1 VSNFLAVATVAEV
14 LRSILDEVASAAV
27 TDVPVDVSTGRPD
40 AAAEA
45 DDGRAHLTVFLY
57 QVLPNPAL
65 RNDDLPTRRE
75 DGALARRPRA
85 ALDLHFLLTFFG
97 DAARQ
102 VPERLLGAAVTEL
115 HTRPVLDRQRIR
127 DVIQTQQATK
137 PFLAQSDLADQVEL
151 VKLTP
156 LPLNLEELSKLW
168 SVFFQ
173 VPYALS
179 VAYEAAVV
187 LLEPQGVAPQQALP
201 VRGPAPPDG
210 RDGRRIDVDPFRR
223 PAIEAVA
230 AAAGP
235 HEPIVAGAT
244 IAVRGQRLRGEV
256 TEVRIGGRAI
266 APPLAAPGDTEI
278 VVALTVPPL
287 AEESLRAGV
296 LGAQVVHRRLLGDP
310 ETPHLGV
317 ESNLVPF
324 VLRPRIVSVAATG
337 VAVTEGDTR
346 SADIEFELA
355 PPVGK
360 RQRVVLLLNELQT
373 ASPPA
378 PPPTRA
384 ARAYSFEA
392 PSRDLPAEPET
403 RTELTIPVER
413 VRPADYLVRVQ
424 IDGAESPLVLG
435 TLPATPGIRQYADPR
450 VEIP

>member
-1 VSNFLAVATVAEV
+1 MSNFLAVATVTEV

-27 TDVPVDVSTGRPD
+27 TDVQVDVSTGRPD
-40 AAAEA
+40 AFEE
-45 DDGRAHLTVFLY
+45 DDGHAHLSVFLY
-57 QVLPNPAL
+57 QVLPNAAL

-75 DGALARRPRA
+75 DGALVRRPRA
-85 ALDLHFLLTFFG
+85 ALDLHFLLTFVG

-115 HTRPVLDRQRIR
+115 HSRSVLDRQRIR
-127 DVIQTQQATK
+127 DVIQAQQATK
-137 PFLAQSDLADQVEL
+137 PFLAQSDLADAVEL
-151 VKLTP
+151 VKLSP
-156 LPLNLEELSKLW
+156 LPLSLEELSKLW

-173 VPYALS
+173 VPYSLS
-179 VAYEAAVV
+179 VAYEATVV
-187 LLEPQGVAPQQALP
+187 LLEPQGLAPQQALP

-210 RDGRRIDVDPFRR
+210 RDGRRIYVDPFRR

-235 HEPIVAGAT
+235 DEPIVAGAT
-244 IAVRGQRLRGEV
+244 LAIRGQRLRGEV

-266 APPLAAPGDTEI
+266 VPPPAEPSDDEIEVPLTAPPVE
-278 VVALTVPPL
+278 
-287 AEESLRAGV
+287 EESLRAGV
-296 LGAQVVHRRLLGDP
+296 VGVQVVHRRLMGDP

-324 VLRPRIVSVAATG
+324 VLRPRIVNAAVGG

-346 SADIEFELA
+346 SADVTLEID

-392 PSRDLPAEPET
+392 PSRDLPAEPESAA
-403 RTELTIPVER
+403 ELTIPVRR

-424 IDGAESPLVLG
+424 IDGAESPLTLG
-435 TLPATPGIRQYADPR
+435 TLPATPAIRQYVEPR